1 MKKGMLILSG
11 VFGLSMIALIL
22 LIMVYIGKNSISGSN
37 GSRETVSDTV
47 QETTTV
53 QSVYL
58 VTIPKEIQLP
68 GWAEEFKGTI
78 EENLLPVNPYSR
90 PGTKLEEVNAIVIH
104 YVGNPG
110 TTAAQNRSYFENI
123 SKTGEASVSSHF
135 IVGLEGEIIQC
146 VPLDEISYASND
158 RNKDTVSIE
167 CCHPNKSGK
176 FSAATQTALIQLC
189 AWLCGNYGMDTS
201 DIIRHYDVTGKMCPK
216 YYVKHKDA
224 WTTLKK
230 NISIELSRY
239 SKKETEK

>member
-22 LIMVYIGKNSISGSN
+22 LIMVYIGKYSISGSN

-123 SKTGEASVSSHF
+123 IETGEASVSSHF
-135 IVGLEGEIIQC
+135 IVGLDGEIIQC
-146 VPLDEISYASND
+146 VPLDEISYASNT
-158 RNKDTVSIE
+158 RNEDTIAVE
-167 CCHPNKSGK
+167 TCHPDETGK
-176 FSAATQTALIQLC
+176 YNQTTYDSMVKLTAYLC
-189 AWLCGNYGMDTS
+189 ILYNLNPDK
-201 DIIRHYDVTGKMCPK
+201 DVIRHYDVTGKECPK
-216 YYVKHKDA
+216 YFVDYENEWSLFKAQVKRQM
-224 WTTLKK
+224 
-230 NISIELSRY
+230 S
-239 SKKETEK
+239 EK

>member
-22 LIMVYIGKNSISGSN
+22 LIMVYIGKDSISGSN
-37 GSRETVSDTV
+37 GSKETVSDTV

-123 SKTGEASVSSHF
+123 IETGEASVSSHF
-135 IVGLEGEIIQC
+135 IVGLDGEIIQC
-146 VPLDEISYASND
+146 VPLDEISYASNT
-158 RNKDTVSIE
+158 RNEDTIAVE
-167 CCHPNKSGK
+167 TCHPDETGK
-176 FSAATQTALIQLC
+176 YNQTTYDSMVKLTAYLC
-189 AWLCGNYGMDTS
+189 ILYNLNPDK
-201 DIIRHYDVTGKMCPK
+201 DVIRHYDVTGKECPK
-216 YYVKHKDA
+216 YFVDYENEWSLFKAQVKRQM
-224 WTTLKK
+224 
-230 NISIELSRY
+230 S
-239 SKKETEK
+239 EK

>member
-47 QETTTV
+47 QETTTI

-110 TTAAQNRSYFENI
+110 TTAAQNRSYIENI
-123 SKTGEASVSSHF
+123 IETGEASVSSHF
-135 IVGLEGEIIQC
+135 IVGLDGEIIQC
-146 VPLDEISYASND
+146 VPLDEISYASNT
-158 RNKDTVSIE
+158 RNEDTIAVE
-167 CCHPNKSGK
+167 TCHPDETGK
-176 FSAATQTALIQLC
+176 YNQTTYDSMVKLTAYLC
-189 AWLCGNYGMDTS
+189 ILYNLNPDK
-201 DIIRHYDVTGKMCPK
+201 DVIRHYDVTGKECPK
-216 YYVKHKDA
+216 YFVDYENEWSLFKAQVKRQM
-224 WTTLKK
+224 
-230 NISIELSRY
+230 S
-239 SKKETEK
+239 EK

>member
-123 SKTGEASVSSHF
+123 IETGEASVSSHF
-135 IVGLEGEIIQC
+135 IVGLDGEIIQC
-146 VPLDEISYASND
+146 VPLDEISYASNT
-158 RNKDTVSIE
+158 RNEDTIAVE
-167 CCHPNKSGK
+167 TCHPDETGK
-176 FSAATQTALIQLC
+176 YNQTTYDSMVKLTAYLC
-189 AWLCGNYGMDTS
+189 ILYNLNPDK
-201 DIIRHYDVTGKMCPK
+201 DVIRHYDVTGKECPK
-216 YYVKHKDA
+216 YFVDYENEWSLFKAQVKCQM
-224 WTTLKK
+224 
-230 NISIELSRY
+230 S
-239 SKKETEK
+239 EK

>member
-123 SKTGEASVSSHF
+123 IETGEASVSSHF
-135 IVGLEGEIIQC
+135 IVGLDGEIIQC
-146 VPLDEISYASND
+146 VPLDEISYASNT
-158 RNKDTVSIE
+158 RNEDTIAVE
-167 CCHPNKSGK
+167 TCHPDETGK
-176 FSAATQTALIQLC
+176 YNQTTYDSMVKLTAYLC
-189 AWLCGNYGMDTS
+189 ILYNLNPDR
-201 DIIRHYDVTGKMCPK
+201 DVIRHYDVTGKECPK
-216 YYVKHKDA
+216 YFVDYENEWSLFKAQVKRQM
-224 WTTLKK
+224 
-230 NISIELSRY
+230 S
-239 SKKETEK
+239 EK

>member
-53 QSVYL
+53 QSIYL

-123 SKTGEASVSSHF
+123 IETGEASVSSHF
-135 IVGLEGEIIQC
+135 IVGLDGEIIQC
-146 VPLDEISYASND
+146 VPLDEISYASNT
-158 RNKDTVSIE
+158 RNEDTIAVE
-167 CCHPNKSGK
+167 TCHPDETGK
-176 FSAATQTALIQLC
+176 YNQTTYDSMVKLTAYLC
-189 AWLCGNYGMDTS
+189 ILYNLNPDK
-201 DIIRHYDVTGKMCPK
+201 DVIRHYDVTGKECPK
-216 YYVKHKDA
+216 YFVDYENEWSLFKAQVKRQM
-224 WTTLKK
+224 
-230 NISIELSRY
+230 S
-239 SKKETEK
+239 EK

>member
-123 SKTGEASVSSHF
+123 IETGEVSVSSHF
-135 IVGLEGEIIQC
+135 IVGLDGEIIQC
-146 VPLDEISYASND
+146 VPLDEISYASNT
-158 RNKDTVSIE
+158 RNEDTIAVE
-167 CCHPNKSGK
+167 TCHPDETGK
-176 FSAATQTALIQLC
+176 YNQTTYDSMVKLTAYLC
-189 AWLCGNYGMDTS
+189 ILYNLNPDK
-201 DIIRHYDVTGKMCPK
+201 DVIRHYDVTGKECPK
-216 YYVKHKDA
+216 YFVDYENEWSLFKAQVKRQM
-224 WTTLKK
+224 
-230 NISIELSRY
+230 S
-239 SKKETEK
+239 EK

>member
-123 SKTGEASVSSHF
+123 IETGEASVSSHF
-135 IVGLEGEIIQC
+135 IVGLDGEIIQC
-146 VPLDEISYASND
+146 VPLDEISYASNT
-158 RNKDTVSIE
+158 RNEDTIAVE
-167 CCHPNKSGK
+167 TCHPDETGK
-176 FSAATQTALIQLC
+176 YNQTTYDSMVKLTAYLC
-189 AWLCGNYGMDTS
+189 ILYNLNPDK
-201 DIIRHYDVTGKMCPK
+201 DVIRHYDVTGKECPK
-216 YYVKHKDA
+216 YFVDYENEWSLFKAQVKRQM
-224 WTTLKK
+224 
-230 NISIELSRY
+230 S
-239 SKKETEK
+239 EK

>member
-123 SKTGEASVSSHF
+123 IETGEASVSSHF
-135 IVGLEGEIIQC
+135 IVGLDGEIIQC
-146 VPLDEISYASND
+146 VPLDEISYASNT
-158 RNKDTVSIE
+158 RNEDTIAVE
-167 CCHPNKSGK
+167 TCHPDETGK
-176 FSAATQTALIQLC
+176 YNQTTYDSMVKLTAYLC
-189 AWLCGNYGMDTS
+189 ILYNLNPDK
-201 DIIRHYDVTGKMCPK
+201 DVIRHYDVTGKECPK
-216 YYVKHKDA
+216 YFVDYENEWSLFKAQVKCQM
-224 WTTLKK
+224 
-230 NISIELSRY
+230 R
-239 SKKETEK
+239 EK

>member
-22 LIMVYIGKNSISGSN
+22 LIMVYIGKNSISGNN

-123 SKTGEASVSSHF
+123 IETGEASVSSHF
-135 IVGLEGEIIQC
+135 IVGLDGEIIQC
-146 VPLDEISYASND
+146 VPLDEISYASNT
-158 RNKDTVSIE
+158 RNEDTIAVE
-167 CCHPNKSGK
+167 TCHPDETGK
-176 FSAATQTALIQLC
+176 YNQTTYDSMVKLTAYLC
-189 AWLCGNYGMDTS
+189 ILYNLNPDK
-201 DIIRHYDVTGKMCPK
+201 DVIRHYDVTGKECPK
-216 YYVKHKDA
+216 YFVDYENEWSLFKAQVKRQM
-224 WTTLKK
+224 
-230 NISIELSRY
+230 S
-239 SKKETEK
+239 EK

>member
-104 YVGNPG
+104 YVGNPR

-123 SKTGEASVSSHF
+123 IETGEASVSSHF
-135 IVGLEGEIIQC
+135 IVGLDGEIIQC
-146 VPLDEISYASND
+146 VPLDEISYASNT
-158 RNKDTVSIE
+158 RNEDTIAVE
-167 CCHPNKSGK
+167 TCHPDETGK
-176 FSAATQTALIQLC
+176 YNQTTYDSMVKLTAYLC
-189 AWLCGNYGMDTS
+189 ILYNLNPDK
-201 DIIRHYDVTGKMCPK
+201 DVIRHYDVTGKECPK
-216 YYVKHKDA
+216 YFVDYENEWSLFKAQVKRQM
-224 WTTLKK
+224 
-230 NISIELSRY
+230 S
-239 SKKETEK
+239 EK

>member
-37 GSRETVSDTV
+37 GSKETVSDTV

-123 SKTGEASVSSHF
+123 IETGEASVSSHF
-135 IVGLEGEIIQC
+135 IVGLDGEIIQC
-146 VPLDEISYASND
+146 VPLDEISYASNT
-158 RNKDTVSIE
+158 RNEDTIAVE
-167 CCHPNKSGK
+167 TCHPDETGK
-176 FSAATQTALIQLC
+176 YNQTTYDSMVKLTAYLC
-189 AWLCGNYGMDTS
+189 ILYNLNPDK
-201 DIIRHYDVTGKMCPK
+201 DVIRHYDVTGKECPK
-216 YYVKHKDA
+216 YFVDYENEWSLFKAQVKRQM
-224 WTTLKK
+224 
-230 NISIELSRY
+230 S
-239 SKKETEK
+239 EK

>member
-37 GSRETVSDTV
+37 GSRETVSDTM

-123 SKTGEASVSSHF
+123 IETGEASVSSHF
-135 IVGLEGEIIQC
+135 IVGLDGEIIQC
-146 VPLDEISYASND
+146 VPLDEISYASNT
-158 RNKDTVSIE
+158 RNEDTIAVE
-167 CCHPNKSGK
+167 TCHPDETGK
-176 FSAATQTALIQLC
+176 YNQTTYDSMVKLTAYLC
-189 AWLCGNYGMDTS
+189 ILYNLNPDK
-201 DIIRHYDVTGKMCPK
+201 DVIRHYDVTGKECPK
-216 YYVKHKDA
+216 YFVDYENEWSLFKAQVKRQM
-224 WTTLKK
+224 
-230 NISIELSRY
+230 S
-239 SKKETEK
+239 EK

>member
-53 QSVYL
+53 QSIYL

-123 SKTGEASVSSHF
+123 IEAGEASVSSHF
-135 IVGLEGEIIQC
+135 IVGLDGEIIQC
-146 VPLDEISYASND
+146 VPLDEISYASNT
-158 RNKDTVSIE
+158 RNEDTIAVE
-167 CCHPNKSGK
+167 TCHPDETGK
-176 FSAATQTALIQLC
+176 YNQTTYDSMVKLTAYLC
-189 AWLCGNYGMDTS
+189 ILYNLNPDK
-201 DIIRHYDVTGKMCPK
+201 DVIRHYDVTGKECPK
-216 YYVKHKDA
+216 YFVDYENEWSLFKAQVKRQM
-224 WTTLKK
+224 
-230 NISIELSRY
+230 S
-239 SKKETEK
+239 EK

>member
-37 GSRETVSDTV
+37 GSGETVSDTV

-123 SKTGEASVSSHF
+123 IETGEASVSSHF
-135 IVGLEGEIIQC
+135 IVGLDGEIIQC
-146 VPLDEISYASND
+146 VPLDEISYASNT
-158 RNKDTVSIE
+158 RNEDTIAVE
-167 CCHPNKSGK
+167 TCHPDETGK
-176 FSAATQTALIQLC
+176 YNQTTYDSMVKLTAYLC
-189 AWLCGNYGMDTS
+189 ILYNLNPDK
-201 DIIRHYDVTGKMCPK
+201 DVIRHYDVTGKECPK
-216 YYVKHKDA
+216 YFVDYENEWSLFKAQVKRQM
-224 WTTLKK
+224 
-230 NISIELSRY
+230 S
-239 SKKETEK
+239 EK

>member
-1 MKKGMLILSG
+1 
-11 VFGLSMIALIL
+11 MIALIL

-37 GSRETVSDTV
+37 GSKETVSDTV

-123 SKTGEASVSSHF
+123 IETGEASVSSHF
-135 IVGLEGEIIQC
+135 IVGLDGEIIQC
-146 VPLDEISYASND
+146 VPLDEISYASNT
-158 RNKDTVSIE
+158 RNEDTIAVE
-167 CCHPNKSGK
+167 TCHPDETGK
-176 FSAATQTALIQLC
+176 YNQTTYDSMVKLTAYLC
-189 AWLCGNYGMDTS
+189 ILYNLNPDK
-201 DIIRHYDVTGKMCPK
+201 DVIRHYDVTGKECPK
-216 YYVKHKDA
+216 YFVDYENEWSLFKAQVKRQM
-224 WTTLKK
+224 
-230 NISIELSRY
+230 S
-239 SKKETEK
+239 EK

>member
-1 MKKGMLILSG
+1 MKKWTARQKLQMKRQ
-11 VFGLSMIALIL
+11 IALISAVTLVVL
-22 LIMVYIGKNSISGSN
+22 LLLTGSLTAYRSIRAEQWRKQEEKERQALFVKVTKPEIRPALLTPNKNS
-37 GSRETVSDTV
+37 
-47 QETTTV
+47 
-53 QSVYL
+53 
-58 VTIPKEIQLP
+58 
-68 GWAEEFKGTI
+68 
-78 EENLLPVNPYSR
+78 R
-90 PGTKLEEVNAIVIH
+90 PQTKLKKVNGIVVH
-104 YVGNPG
+104 YTANPG
-110 TTAAQNRSYFENI
+110 TDAMANRNYFE
-123 SKTGEASVSSHF
+123 SRKDKPDQTKYKVSSHF
-135 IVGLEGEIIQC
+135 IIGLDGTIVQC
-146 VPLDEISYASND
+146 IPLDEISYASND

-230 NISIELSRY
+230 NISIELSLY

>member
-37 GSRETVSDTV
+37 GSKETVSDTV

-68 GWAEEFKGTI
+68 RWAEEFKGTI

-123 SKTGEASVSSHF
+123 IETGEASVSSHF
-135 IVGLEGEIIQC
+135 IVGLDGEIIQC
-146 VPLDEISYASND
+146 VPLDEISYASNT
-158 RNKDTVSIE
+158 RNEDTIAVE
-167 CCHPNKSGK
+167 TCHPDETGK
-176 FSAATQTALIQLC
+176 YNQTTYDSMVKLTAYLC
-189 AWLCGNYGMDTS
+189 ILYNLNPDK
-201 DIIRHYDVTGKMCPK
+201 DVIRHYDVTGKECPK
-216 YYVKHKDA
+216 YFVDYENEWSLFKAQVKRQM
-224 WTTLKK
+224 
-230 NISIELSRY
+230 S
-239 SKKETEK
+239 EK

>member
-47 QETTTV
+47 ETTTV

-58 VTIPKEIQLP
+58 VTRPKEIQLP
-68 GWAEEFKGTI
+68 GWAVEFKGTI

-123 SKTGEASVSSHF
+123 IETGEASVSSHF
-135 IVGLEGEIIQC
+135 IVGLDGEIIQC
-146 VPLDEISYASND
+146 VPLDEISYASNT
-158 RNKDTVSIE
+158 RNEDTIAVE
-167 CCHPNKSGK
+167 TCHPDETGK
-176 FSAATQTALIQLC
+176 YNQTTYDSMVKLTAYLC
-189 AWLCGNYGMDTS
+189 ILYNLNPDK
-201 DIIRHYDVTGKMCPK
+201 DVIRHYDVTGKECPK
-216 YYVKHKDA
+216 YFVDYENEWSLFKAQVKRQM
-224 WTTLKK
+224 
-230 NISIELSRY
+230 S
-239 SKKETEK
+239 EK

>member
-37 GSRETVSDTV
+37 GSRETVADTM

-68 GWAEEFKGTI
+68 NWAEEFKGTI

-123 SKTGEASVSSHF
+123 IETGEASVSSHF
-135 IVGLEGEIIQC
+135 IVGLDGEIIQC
-146 VPLDEISYASND
+146 VPLDEISYASNT
-158 RNKDTVSIE
+158 RNEDTIAVE
-167 CCHPNKSGK
+167 TCHPDETGK
-176 FSAATQTALIQLC
+176 YNQTTYDSMVKLTAYLC
-189 AWLCGNYGMDTS
+189 ILYNLNPDK
-201 DIIRHYDVTGKMCPK
+201 DVIRHYDVTGKECPK
-216 YYVKHKDA
+216 YFVDYENEWSLFKAQVKRQM
-224 WTTLKK
+224 
-230 NISIELSRY
+230 S
-239 SKKETEK
+239 EK

>member
-37 GSRETVSDTV
+37 GSKETVSDTV

-110 TTAAQNRSYFENI
+110 TTASQNRSYFENI
-123 SKTGEASVSSHF
+123 IETGEASVSSHF
-135 IVGLEGEIIQC
+135 IVGLDGEIIQC
-146 VPLDEISYASND
+146 VPLDEISYASNT
-158 RNKDTVSIE
+158 RNEDTIAVE
-167 CCHPNKSGK
+167 TCHPDETGK
-176 FSAATQTALIQLC
+176 YNQTTYDSMVKLTAYLC
-189 AWLCGNYGMDTS
+189 ILYNLNPDK
-201 DIIRHYDVTGKMCPK
+201 DVIRHYDVTGKECPK
-216 YYVKHKDA
+216 YFVDYENEWSLFKAQVKRQM
-224 WTTLKK
+224 
-230 NISIELSRY
+230 S
-239 SKKETEK
+239 EK

>member
-1 MKKGMLILSG
+1 
-11 VFGLSMIALIL
+11 MIALIL

-123 SKTGEASVSSHF
+123 IETGEASVSSHF
-135 IVGLEGEIIQC
+135 IVGLDGEIIQC
-146 VPLDEISYASND
+146 VPLDEISYASNT
-158 RNKDTVSIE
+158 RNEDTIAVE
-167 CCHPNKSGK
+167 TCHPDETGK
-176 FSAATQTALIQLC
+176 YNQTTYDSMVKLTAYLC
-189 AWLCGNYGMDTS
+189 ILYNLNPDK
-201 DIIRHYDVTGKMCPK
+201 DVIRHYDVTGKECPK
-216 YYVKHKDA
+216 YFVDYENEWSLFKAQVKRQM
-224 WTTLKK
+224 
-230 NISIELSRY
+230 S
-239 SKKETEK
+239 EK

>member
-68 GWAEEFKGTI
+68 GGAEEFKGTI

-123 SKTGEASVSSHF
+123 IETGEASVSSHF
-135 IVGLEGEIIQC
+135 IVGLDGEIIQC
-146 VPLDEISYASND
+146 VPLDEISYASNT
-158 RNKDTVSIE
+158 RNEDTIAVE
-167 CCHPNKSGK
+167 TCHPDETGK
-176 FSAATQTALIQLC
+176 YNQTTYDSMVKLTAYLC
-189 AWLCGNYGMDTS
+189 ILYNLNPDK
-201 DIIRHYDVTGKMCPK
+201 DVIRHYDVTGKECPK
-216 YYVKHKDA
+216 YFVDYENEWNLFKAQVKRQM
-224 WTTLKK
+224 
-230 NISIELSRY
+230 S
-239 SKKETEK
+239 EK

>member
-68 GWAEEFKGTI
+68 RWAEEFKGTI

-123 SKTGEASVSSHF
+123 IETGEASVSSHF
-135 IVGLEGEIIQC
+135 IVGLDGEIIQC
-146 VPLDEISYASND
+146 VPLDEISYASNT
-158 RNKDTVSIE
+158 RNEDTIAVE
-167 CCHPNKSGK
+167 TCHPDETGK
-176 FSAATQTALIQLC
+176 YNQTTYDSMVKLTAYLC
-189 AWLCGNYGMDTS
+189 ILYNLNPDK
-201 DIIRHYDVTGKMCPK
+201 DVIRHYDVTGKECPK
-216 YYVKHKDA
+216 YFVDYENEWSLFKAQVKRQM
-224 WTTLKK
+224 
-230 NISIELSRY
+230 S
-239 SKKETEK
+239 EK

>member
-1 MKKGMLILSG
+1 
-11 VFGLSMIALIL
+11 MIALIL

-47 QETTTV
+47 QETTTI

-123 SKTGEASVSSHF
+123 IETGEASVSSHF
-135 IVGLEGEIIQC
+135 IVGLDGEIIQC
-146 VPLDEISYASND
+146 VPLDEISYASNT
-158 RNKDTVSIE
+158 RNEDTIAVE
-167 CCHPNKSGK
+167 TCHPDETGK
-176 FSAATQTALIQLC
+176 YNQTTYDSMVKLTAYLC
-189 AWLCGNYGMDTS
+189 ILYNLNPDK
-201 DIIRHYDVTGKMCPK
+201 DVIRHYDVTGKECPK
-216 YYVKHKDA
+216 YFVDYENEWSLFKAQVKRQM
-224 WTTLKK
+224 
-230 NISIELSRY
+230 S
-239 SKKETEK
+239 EK